1 MVIYKTLYVL
11 YFSRYFGFQV
21 LTEQVEVLKTVKADK
36 TNMEDNLAA
45 KADMIHVLRKVSHD
59 HFETRMERL
68 NNMVEDTFTR
78 LDAHVRLNLVSDPR
92 SQHSSQWPYFIFQL
106 SISQTHLNTKQC
118 FPCLLL
124 GKGSVCSFN
133 KIIYSCT
140 LLSMPK
146 PNSFSF

>member
-1 MVIYKTLYVL
+1 M
-11 YFSRYFGFQV
+11 

-78 LDAHVRLNLVSDPR
+78 LDAHVTLNFVSDPL
-92 SQHSSQWPYFIFQL
+92 F
-106 SISQTHLNTKQC
+106 
-118 FPCLLL
+118 
-124 GKGSVCSFN
+124 
-133 KIIYSCT
+133 
-140 LLSMPK
+140 
-146 PNSFSF
+146 

>member
-1 MVIYKTLYVL
+1 M
-11 YFSRYFGFQV
+11 

-78 LDAHVRLNLVSDPR
+78 LDAHVSLNLVSDPLF
-92 SQHSSQWPYFIFQL
+92 QHSIQQLYYICQL
-106 SISQTHLNTKQC
+106 SI
-118 FPCLLL
+118 
-124 GKGSVCSFN
+124 GSFGYELV
-133 KIIYSCT
+133 
-140 LLSMPK
+140 LSMSPFRK
-146 PNSFSF
+146 RKCMSF